1 MAGGADPVSFPP
13 PQENESWW
21 MCNCTRATC
30 KYNNTVEL
38 VKVKCEPPP
47 MPTCTNGL
55 APVRVEDPDKC
66 CWHWECDCKPDARG
80 PPPAPRGC
88 CRPQA
93 VVLALVAGC
102 PRRVRPPSGAVS
114 PASCWL
120 LLSARVQE
128 RPGLAWGRVATAESG
143 AQRRRRDRSWAA
155 VGRGARALSGPD
167 ALSAPGTRLQ
177 GLPQFLLALPTRA
190 LSMSCP
196 RPAPSWGCGAGSPH
210 FLRRLLHGLG
220 GPTLRHLR
228 RALLQLPGQL
238 HVRAGGG
245 DQPPGGQLRDLCR
258 QLPLRRQRQGVLP
271 PHAHRAPR
279 DPGGSDQDRA
289 NDAHRGAGALAGRA
303 SSRSGRLGCPRPR
316 ARLGEVL

>member
-1 MAGGADPVSFPP
+1 MESQAPVGSRF
-13 PQENESWW
+13 S
-21 MCNCTRATC
+21 C
-30 KYNNTVEL
+30 L
-38 VKVKCEPPP
+38 L
-47 MPTCTNGL
+47 L
-55 APVRVEDPDKC
+55 APPLGQGPGKAGAGLVEGG
-66 CWHWECDCKPDARG
+66 HRRERG
-80 PPPAPRGC
+80 AEEASGPKLGC
-88 CRPQA
+88 C
-93 VVLALVAGC
+93 G
-102 PRRVRPPSGAVS
+102 PRS
-114 PASCWL
+114 
-120 LLSARVQE
+120 
-128 RPGLAWGRVATAESG
+128 
-143 AQRRRRDRSWAA
+143 
-155 VGRGARALSGPD
+155 ALSGPD

-238 HVRAGGG
+238 HVRTGGG
-245 DQPPGGQLRDLCR
+245 DQPPGGQLQDLCR

-289 NDAHRGAGALAGRA
+289 NDAHCGAGALAGRA